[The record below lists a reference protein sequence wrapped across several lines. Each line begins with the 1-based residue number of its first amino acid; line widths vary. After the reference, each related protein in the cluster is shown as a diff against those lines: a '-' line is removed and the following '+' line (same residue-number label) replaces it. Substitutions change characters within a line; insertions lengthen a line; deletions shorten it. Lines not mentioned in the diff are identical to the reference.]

1 MGFFRTTYFVRL
13 QNSAEL
19 HSLSFMNIYQTATKL
34 ILTTALHFNDV
45 KGRIAQAF
53 HVLHILIWGI

>member
-1 MGFFRTTYFVRL
+1 MRFFRNSYFVRL

-19 HSLSFMNIYQTATKL
+19 HSLPIYQTATKL
-34 ILTTALHFNDV
+34 ILRTALCFNDV
-45 KGRIAQAF
+45 KGRTGHAF